1 MYDQAAALGGL
12 LQIPV
17 VYASPPSPSLYVM
30 GPRELPAVQV
40 PSDAAGNIVAPRSV
54 VPQGADWMVE
64 EGEEDDEEDGEDV
77 EIRGIDPT
85 VTTKEKVVLNKLL
98 DYTVMASH
106 VWIDGI
112 RDPSTGR
119 YLCGQTPF
127 LFISKRAM
135 PGENGKEEDSLTMGG
150 RPPRSLEKMQAMG
163 VVQLQPAVVR
173 LIPTGKKV
181 KIEEV
186 LGSQFKAAD
195 IQASVT
201 LDTVNSAIS
210 SSIADPSADDASE
223 GEDDDFFGIANT
235 LLAYQRRPQR
245 PSNAAPA
252 TDALPLK
259 VDSLSSTTPEVD
271 AAAVHITPEEIEDN
285 RKSKKQRVVSVQARL
300 AERQRL
306 LSETLQRRQSVT
318 SANSKEKEEQI
329 KEYQLRRT
337 PPLKSLP
344 LDQAVD
350 ALSDSGAESR
360 ATSQTAVRTGPRITV
375 KEPEPEVEDD
385 DSDGLWA

>member
-1 MYDQAAALGGL
+1 
-12 LQIPV
+12 
-17 VYASPPSPSLYVM
+17 M

-40 PSDAAGNIVAPRSV
+40 PSDAAGNTVAPRSV
-54 VPQGADWMVE
+54 IPQGADWMVE
-64 EGEEDDEEDGEDV
+64 EDEDEDDEDSEDV
-77 EIRGIDPT
+77 ETQEVDQIA
-85 VTTKEKVVLNKLL
+85 TTKDKVVLNRLL
-98 DYTVMASH
+98 DYTEMASH

-112 RDPSTGR
+112 RDPSSGR

-150 RPPRSLEKMQAMG
+150 RPPKSLERMQSLG
-163 VVQLQPAVVR
+163 VVQLQPAVAR
-173 LIPTGKKV
+173 STPSGKKV

-195 IQASVT
+195 IQASAT
-201 LDTVNSAIS
+201 IDSVNSASSTSIS
-210 SSIADPSADDASE
+210 DTSVDDISE

-235 LLAYQRRPQR
+235 LLAYKRRPQR
-245 PSNAAPA
+245 ASITAPA
-252 TDALPLK
+252 ADAIPLK
-259 VDSLSSTTPEVD
+259 VDNLSSASSEVD
-271 AAAVHITPEEIEDN
+271 AVAVPITPEEIEDK

-329 KEYQLRRT
+329 KEYQLRRAPSFIT
-337 PPLKSLP
+337 PP

-350 ALSDSGAESR
+350 VLGDGGGAESR
-360 ATSQTAVRTGPRITV
+360 ASSQTVTRIGPGPRIIV
-375 KEPEPEVEDD
+375 KEPEPVPEEEDD

>member
-1 MYDQAAALGGL
+1 
-12 LQIPV
+12 
-17 VYASPPSPSLYVM
+17 M

-40 PSDAAGNIVAPRSV
+40 HSDAAGNIVAPRIII
-54 VPQGADWMVE
+54 PQGADWMVE
-64 EGEEDDEEDGEDV
+64 EDEDEEDNEDV
-77 EIRGIDPT
+77 ETQEVDQVAT
-85 VTTKEKVVLNKLL
+85 KKEKVLLIKLL
-98 DYTVMASH
+98 DYTEMASH

-127 LFISKRAM
+127 LFISKKAM

-150 RPPRSLEKMQAMG
+150 RPPGSLERMQSLG
-163 VVQLQPAVVR
+163 VVQLQPVVAR
-173 LIPTGKKV
+173 STPSGKKV

-195 IQASVT
+195 IQASATTDSVS
-201 LDTVNSAIS
+201 SAS
-210 SSIADPSADDASE
+210 SSSLADTSIDDTSE

-235 LLAYQRRPQR
+235 LLAYKRRPQR
-245 PSNAAPA
+245 ASNTAPA
-252 TDALPLK
+252 VEAALLK
-259 VDSLSSTTPEVD
+259 VDNFSSGSPEVD
-271 AAAVHITPEEIEDN
+271 AAAIPITPEEIEDN

-306 LSETLQRRQSVT
+306 LSEALQRRQSVT

-329 KEYQLRRT
+329 KEYQRRRAPSLNT
-337 PPLKSLP
+337 PP

-350 ALSDSGAESR
+350 LTSDGGGGAERR
-360 ATSQTAVRTGPRITV
+360 ATSQTVLRTGPGPRSSV
-375 KEPEPEVEDD
+375 KEPEPVQEEEDD